1 MDRLDD
7 VIEFIK
13 KHYLVLIVIVAI
25 VFIILGVMISKSF
38 WALMPESGKERVERI
53 STIKYDSLMELFEY
67 YECEYKSTVY
77 ANKKGYEQQINASL
91 RLPPS
96 EGNVVNEEFY
106 MALLNDVALYIDYKN
121 FIINDENRNLK
132 VEVLCE
138 NAQIKTVTIN
148 GIENYFEQKKEEL
161 AQRKFIEIENVN
173 LKTNSS
179 HISSVISNNWKADQT
194 FGTKESIYNGYDIYF
209 DEGIEVRKIQGKIYN
224 IVFTEKYTESVVND
238 IKTSDTL
245 QTVRL
250 KLGEPSFEDK
260 GNGVIGYKGENYY
273 VFFGNNEISVYRRE
287 SVDTDVVLNL
297 LTKYRN
303 DELDLLGFMNEL
315 TDVWPDY
322 NEYDYN
328 SSSVYIS
335 YALKGFE
342 IKINYNNE
350 RGFIFYNNFNA
361 SESKL
366 ENYLDSDDYKAYLQT
381 DVVFKTEVDR
391 RLENRDMKANV
402 YIFADNYYKNNT
414 YDIYFERTNE
424 EDIVKT
430 YFISNDSSKPNREL
444 NDSINTFGWI
454 SDNYFIFSKTGK
466 GLYSLDMTTGIV
478 SSLILDDKQFEI
490 TETGDAY
497 IVYDGI
503 EQRFEF

>member
-1 MDRLDD
+1 MDRFED
-7 VIEFIK
+7 VIEFIR
-13 KHYLVLIVIVAI
+13 KHYLVLIVIITI

-53 STIKYDSLMELFEY
+53 SSRKYDTLIELFEY
-67 YECEYKSTVY
+67 YECEYKATVY

-96 EGNVVNEEFY
+96 EGNIINEEFY
-106 MALLNDVALYIDYKN
+106 MALLEDVAAYIDYKN
-121 FIINDENRNLK
+121 FIINDESRSLK
-132 VEVLCE
+132 VEVQCE
-138 NAQIKTVTIN
+138 NGQIKTVTIN
-148 GIENYFEQKKEEL
+148 GIENYFEQKKQEF
-161 AQRKFIEIENVN
+161 AQRKYVEIKEVN
-173 LKTNSS
+173 IKTNSS
-179 HISSVISNNWKADQT
+179 HILTAINNNWKSDQV
-194 FGTKESIYNGYDIYF
+194 FGTRDSLYNGYDIYF

-224 IVFTEKYTESVVND
+224 IVFTDKYNDPVVND
-238 IKTSDTL
+238 IRTSDTL
-245 QTVRL
+245 QNVRL

-260 GNGVIGYKGENYY
+260 GNGIIGYKSENYY
-273 VFFGNNEISVYRRE
+273 VFFGNNEISVYRNQ
-287 SVDTDVVLNL
+287 SSDVEGVLNL
-297 LTKYRN
+297 LTEYRE
-303 DELDLLGFMNEL
+303 DRIDLLGFMNEL
-315 TDVWPDY
+315 TELWPDY

-328 SSSVYIS
+328 ASSVYIS

-350 RGFIFYNNFNA
+350 RGFIFYNNFNT

-381 DVVFKTEVDR
+381 DAVFGAEVNR
-391 RLENRDMKANV
+391 RLENRDMKSNV
-402 YIFADNYYKNNT
+402 YAFGDNYYKNNT
-414 YDIYFERTNE
+414 YDLYFERTNE
-424 EDIVKT
+424 EEIVKV

-444 NDSINTFGWI
+444 NDSFTSFGWI
-454 SDNYFIFSKTGK
+454 SDNYFIFSKAGK
-466 GLYSLDMTTGIV
+466 GLYGLDMTTGYV

-497 IVYDGI
+497 IIYDGI